1 MFITLGSGFVFETR
15 PCLKP
20 GGLSGGSDRLACP
33 ARRLRQTLA
42 PLVVAE
48 DKPFPEI
55 TLTGLNGAQAFRGKL
70 LVLNVWASWC
80 QPCRKEMPS
89 LE

>member
-1 MFITLGSGFVFETR
+1 MYSRLVRVSSQAGYLAGAIDLLVLLGACG
-15 PCLKP
+15 KP
-20 GGLSGGSDRLACP
+20 S
-33 ARRLRQTLA
+33 A

-80 QPCRKEMPS
+80 QPMPQGNARP
-89 LE
+89 E